1 MSVFFAKS
9 ARKRPYYPPKHPPN
23 PQSTSP
29 HRPLRSKDQ
38 TLPLSRITPFFHA
51 RAYISAARTP
61 ESSLLHNTL
70 NMTAELIAA
79 AAIGAAYLEAKTLI
93 SEDAY
98 MIRGA
103 MTNGL
108 DFFYNA
114 WKGKVQYWYAFEDAV
129 KKYPNNPAIVYPKP
143 IEGKKP
149 ASPDSYDDL
158 FEVET
163 YTYQMLYDEVLKM
176 SHLLRNKYGVTAN
189 DTIALNAMNSPLFI
203 IVWFAIWNLGATP
216 AFINYNLAD
225 KSLLHCLKVGHAS
238 IMFVDTEVEDN
249 VRPSLGEIKS
259 EAKCDTVFMDAEFLA
274 GYAASPAYRAP
285 DYERHPE
292 QKDYDTAVLIYTS
305 GTTGLPKPAIMSWK
319 KAKLMSSLY
328 GHSIRLK
335 NNGVVYS
342 AMPLYHSTAAILGC
356 LPCLNRGAAYAPGRK
371 FSTTT
376 FWTQAKLTN
385 ATHIQYVGE
394 TCRYL
399 INAPPGPDEKSHQ
412 IKVAFGNGMRRDVWV
427 NFKERFNI
435 PAIGEFYAATEGPLG
450 TNNFQQG
457 EIGIGAMGRYGK
469 LLAAILAT
477 RQTIVPVDPEDET
490 ELWRDAETGFCR
502 VAQCDEPGEFI
513 QKIPNPEKV
522 HETFQGYLG
531 NDKATNSKI
540 MRDVFKKGDA
550 YYRTGDLVRLND
562 EQCYYF
568 VDRLGDTFRWKSENV
583 STSEVEEHV
592 GASDPNIEQVVCVGV
607 KVPEH
612 EGRAGFAVIKLK
624 DASVK
629 PNLDTIAS
637 YSLKQLPKYA
647 VPLFVKFVDEIER
660 TGNNKVQKVK
670 YKNQKMPHE
679 AGESPIYWLKGGKYV
694 ELDAQDWASL
704 GSGKIKL

>member
-1 MSVFFAKS
+1 
-9 ARKRPYYPPKHPPN
+9 
-23 PQSTSP
+23 
-29 HRPLRSKDQ
+29 
-38 TLPLSRITPFFHA
+38 
-51 RAYISAARTP
+51 
-61 ESSLLHNTL
+61 
-70 NMTAELIAA
+70 MTAGLVAA

-114 WKGKVQYWYAFEDAV
+114 WKGRVQYWYAFEDAV
-129 KKYPNNPAIVYPKP
+129 KKYPNNPAIIYPKP
-143 IEGKKP
+143 IEGKK
-149 ASPDSYDDL
+149 AVSGESYDDL
-158 FEVET
+158 FDVET
-163 YTYQMLYDEVLKM
+163 YTYQQLYDEVLKM

-238 IMFVDTEVEDN
+238 IMFVDTEVEEN
-249 VRPSLGEIKS
+249 VRSSIPEIKS
-259 EAKCDTVFMDAEFLA
+259 EAKCDTVFMDDAFLA
-274 GYAASPAYRAP
+274 GYAESPPYRAP

-292 QKDYDTAVLIYTS
+292 QKEFDTAVLIYTS
-305 GTTGLPKPAIMSWK
+305 GTTGLPKPAIMSWR

-376 FWTQAKLTN
+376 FWTQAKLAG

-399 INAPPGPDEKSHQ
+399 INAPPSPDEKAHKIQ
-412 IKVAFGNGMRRDVWV
+412 VAFGNGMRRDVWV
-427 NFKERFNI
+427 HFKERFNI

-490 ELWRDAETGFCR
+490 ELWRDPETGFCR
-502 VAQCDEPGEFI
+502 VAASDEPGEFI
-513 QKIPNPEKV
+513 QKIPNPAKV

-531 NDKATNSKI
+531 NEKATNSKI

-592 GASDPNIEQVVCVGV
+592 GASDPSIEQVVCVGV

-624 DASVK
+624 DGSTQ
-629 PNLDTIAS
+629 PNLDKIAE

-647 VPLFVKFVDEIER
+647 VPLFIKFVNEIER

-679 AGESPIYWLKGGKYV
+679 AGESPIYWLKGNKYV
-694 ELDAQDWASL
+694 ELDGGDWAAL